1 MKITKRQLKRIIRE
15 ERAWI
20 LLERPRQLSFDDL
33 RSAPE
38 KIRATFGDTDIPDD
52 AIKVSVEPEF
62 AYYSPSE
69 DSFYGNMG
77 YAVPDD
83 EVLNG
88 IAVELVRTGAFGS
101 GPERD
106 AEALAV
112 LDQMKAGQ
120 VDPFSG
126 ELGSLYERGDV
137 MKITKRQLRRII
149 KEEKARRLQEMEWDT
164 PGQYSKE
171 EEMEYDRGYADG
183 FNGHPEDEHGWG
195 PYFAGWEDGDR
206 RAKLEDEK
214 HWRDPRDPAT
224 LGWAS

>member
-1 MKITKRQLKRIIRE
+1 MKITKRQLRRIIRE
-15 ERAWI
+15 ERDRI

-33 RSAPE
+33 RGAPE
-38 KIRATFGDTDIPDD
+38 KIRATFGTGIPDD
-52 AIKVSVEPEF
+52 AIKVSVETEF

-69 DSFYGNMG
+69 DSFYGSMG

-88 IAVELVRTGAFGS
+88 IAVELVRTGAFRS

-126 ELGSLYERGDV
+126 ELGSLY
-137 MKITKRQLRRII
+137 
-149 KEEKARRLQEMEWDT
+149 
-164 PGQYSKE
+164 
-171 EEMEYDRGYADG
+171 
-183 FNGHPEDEHGWG
+183 
-195 PYFAGWEDGDR
+195 
-206 RAKLEDEK
+206 
-214 HWRDPRDPAT
+214 
-224 LGWAS
+224 